1 MFDRCRALRWQRFW
15 VFDSRAPAPVLL
27 EESMKTGIDGLRRG
41 VRWSRVR
48 DEFGQAALIDGSG
61 DPSGMVCVCSD
72 GGWMLN
78 RYDTL
83 CMLSMCGESEGNRL
97 LFNRT
102 LGIACFSSERLYRLS
117 DRRRLVGEPD
127 SVECHLI
134 CLEGTIGTRL
144 RKVRWW
150 CLVLYWHWAC
160 CHWRS
165 KCRSGGP
172 LPL

>member
-1 MFDRCRALRWQRFW
+1 MPRVEGSKIFGYST
-15 VFDSRAPAPVLL
+15 VRAPAPVL
-27 EESMKTGIDGLRRG
+27 ESMRTGIDGLRRE
-41 VRWSRVR
+41 VRCSRGR
-48 DEFGQAALIDGSG
+48 EEFGQAALIDGSG
-61 DPSGMVCVCSD
+61 DQSGMALCVYARMEVGCRIGMTHYVCC
-72 GGWMLN
+72 
-78 RYDTL
+78 R
-83 CMLSMCGESEGNRL
+83 CGEFGEDRL
-97 LFNRT
+97 LFNRS
-102 LGIACFSSERLYRLS
+102 LGIACFSSERLCRLG

-127 SVECHLI
+127 SVGCHLI